1 VDECIE
7 KRRRHQIAIK
17 ELRADVDEP
26 SMCALRIDRARQYW
40 NKDAA
45 MGLFSRKSRTNADE
59 FSREFYD
66 KFVFG
71 FVRGMDLEASYAEV
85 VRTKISKLDSSFAA
99 VRLENLTEE
108 LRAVH
113 LEMTDTA
120 WTHASTWEVA
130 SQVSKFTKQYLTD
143 LDRLDLWD
151 AMGAYN
157 EMVAQSATKGEGERL
172 GGVIKTKRFDL
183 FKDLINKEL
192 DREWA
197 GDAIARVA
205 NRIGSEQSRKTGK
218 MQGFVGIRMMSRLG
232 LEGSN
237 QIVDGLAAVADGF
250 YQGSTQALDKVEL
263 VM

>member
-1 VDECIE
+1 
-7 KRRRHQIAIK
+7 
-17 ELRADVDEP
+17 
-26 SMCALRIDRARQYW
+26 
-40 NKDAA
+40 

-71 FVRGMDLEASYAEV
+71 SVRGMDIEASYAEV
-85 VRTKISKLDSSFAA
+85 VRTNISKLDSSFAA
-99 VRLENLTEE
+99 VRLENLTKE

-113 LEMTDTA
+113 MEMTGTA

-130 SQVSKFTKQYLTD
+130 SEVSKFTKQYLTD

-157 EMVAQSATKGEGERL
+157 QIVSQSATKGEDERL
-172 GGVIKTKRFDL
+172 RAVIAKQRVDL
-183 FKDLINKEL
+183 FDDLTNKEL

-205 NRIGSEQSRKTGK
+205 NRIGSERSRKTGK
-218 MQGFVGIRMMSRLG
+218 MQAFVGIRMMSRLG
-232 LEGSN
+232 LEGSD
-237 QIVDGLAAVADGF
+237 QIVDGLAAVSHGF

-263 VM
+263 VL